1 MRVLVTYGSKRGGTQ
16 DLADAIGATLRE
28 AGHRV
33 DVRDAEEPE
42 GLDAY
47 DAVVV
52 GSALYM
58 FRWMWR
64 VSRFLGR
71 HRDELERLPVWFSSS
86 GPLDHSPRE
95 QVIPPVKSVKRWMK
109 RLHVRGHVTFG
120 GRLAADAK
128 GFMAQAMVKNGH
140 AGDFRD
146 FDQARAWAFDLA
158 TELHALPDR
167 VVRPAGATERRRWIR
182 RAVTVLCLFT
192 GLTALAGGLELATW
206 RSGASWLPPPS
217 VLEHTPFRDFFVPG
231 VLLFCFVGLTNLLAA
246 LLESRR
252 SRWGEAAA
260 MVAGVAIVAW
270 IVSEMALLGT
280 ATFLEVAYLVIGAA
294 TLAGAT
300 WLFARRRAALR
311 AHVA

>member
-16 DLADAIGATLRE
+16 DLAEAIGATLRE

-33 DVRDAEEPE
+33 DVRDAREPE

-52 GSALYM
+52 GGALYA

-64 VSRFLGR
+64 VYRFLGR
-71 HRDELERLPVWFSSS
+71 HRDELERMPVWFFSS

-95 QVIPPVKSVKRWMK
+95 KVIPPVKSVKRWMK
-109 RLHVRGHVTFG
+109 RLDVRGHVTFG
-120 GRLAADAK
+120 GRLAPDAK
-128 GFMAQAMVKNGH
+128 GFIASKMAKNGH

-146 FDQARAWAFDLA
+146 FDEVRAWAFDLA
-158 TELHALPDR
+158 AQLHALPDR
-167 VVRPAGATERRRWIR
+167 VVRPAA
-182 RAVTVLCLFT
+182 
-192 GLTALAGGLELATW
+192 
-206 RSGASWLPPPS
+206 AS
-217 VLEHTPFRDFFVPG
+217 E
-231 VLLFCFVGLTNLLAA
+231 
-246 LLESRR
+246 
-252 SRWGEAAA
+252 SRWGEVAA

-280 ATFLEVAYLVIGAA
+280 ATLLEVAYLVIGGA

-300 WLFARRRAALR
+300 
-311 AHVA
+311 